1 MPFMARSCFFKR
13 RMAMVR
19 SMTQMLYQPPKTI
32 YMLYLLQTGR
42 HDRAKE
48 SCCAACP
55 VCVNLVHPVFLSP
68 VHDMGK
74 AAVDTD
80 FHGQHSADDA
90 LITVDVSGFHRQEI
104 IDATAT
110 D

>member
-1 MPFMARSCFFKR
+1 
-13 RMAMVR
+13 MVR

-42 HDRAKE
+42 HDRAKR
-48 SCCAACP
+48 AAAQP
-55 VCVNLVHPVFLSP
+55 ARSDPGVNLVHPVFLSP

>member
-1 MPFMARSCFFKR
+1 MTQFYINLRKPSTCFTYYGPGDMIGPKRAAAQPARSD
-13 RMAMVR
+13 
-19 SMTQMLYQPPKTI
+19 P
-32 YMLYLLQTGR
+32 G
-42 HDRAKE
+42 
-48 SCCAACP
+48 
-55 VCVNLVHPVFLSP
+55 VNLVHPVFLSP